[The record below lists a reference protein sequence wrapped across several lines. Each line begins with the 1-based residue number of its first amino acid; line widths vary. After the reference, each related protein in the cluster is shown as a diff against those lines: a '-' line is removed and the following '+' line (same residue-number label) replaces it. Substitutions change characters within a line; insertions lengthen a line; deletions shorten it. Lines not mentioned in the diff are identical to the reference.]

1 MRKKLQKSEYL
12 YLIDTLIE
20 KTATRAIEWE
30 VNTKDPDGFIFLSEN
45 CNIYISKVVK
55 GNMLTINVV
64 YGNYDVVLS
73 VTEFA
78 SAGIL
83 DELYNHIMHC
93 YYVGE
98 HQDNLLKEVI
108 KEIEKY

>member
-12 YLIDTLIE
+12 YFIDTLIE

-30 VNTKDPDGFIFLSEN
+30 VNNKEPEGFMFLSKK
-45 CNIYISKVVK
+45 CNIYINKVVK
-55 GNMLTINVV
+55 ENLLTIDVI

-78 SAGIL
+78 SADIL
-83 DELYNHIMHC
+83 DKLYNHIMHC
-93 YYVGE
+93 YFVDE
-98 HQDNLLKEVI
+98 HQNNSLKEVI

>member
-12 YLIDTLIE
+12 YLIDALIE
-20 KTATRAIEWE
+20 KTATRAIVWD
-30 VNTKDPDGFIFLSEN
+30 VNTKDHESFMFLSKN
-45 CNIYISKVVK
+45 CDIYIRKVVK
-55 GNMLTINVV
+55 ANMLTIDVI
-64 YGNYDVVLS
+64 YGNYDLVLS

-93 YYVGE
+93 YYVDE
-98 HQDNLLKEVI
+98 HQNNLLKEVI
-108 KEIEKY
+108 KEIENY

>member
-12 YLIDTLIE
+12 YFIDTLIE
-20 KTATRAIEWE
+20 KTTTRAIDWE
-30 VNTKDPDGFIFLSEN
+30 ANPKDPEGFMFLSKN
-45 CNIYISKVVK
+45 CDIHINKVVK
-55 GNMLTINVV
+55 ANMLTINVI

-83 DELYNHIMHC
+83 DELYNCIMHC
-93 YYVGE
+93 YYVDE
-98 HQDNLLKEVI
+98 HQNDLLKEVI

>member
-20 KTATRAIEWE
+20 KTATRAIDWE
-30 VNTKDPDGFIFLSEN
+30 VNTKNPEGFIFRSKN
-45 CNIYISKVVK
+45 CEIYINKVVRA
-55 GNMLTINVV
+55 NMLTINVI
-64 YGNYDVVLS
+64 YGNYDFVLC

-93 YYVGE
+93 YYVDE
-98 HQDNLLKEVI
+98 RQNNSLKEVI